1 MKNPRP
7 QALLSI
13 IIKTKHLL
21 RIYNFFPFVFSCDT
35 LRVSWGAIC
44 FLNHPKT
51 ENIYIYPGS
60 LITPKKSEQVFTMLG
75 LGKWIYDFAN
85 QLKGTF
91 TLGVRDSKVK
101 SPTSMLAT

>member
-1 MKNPRP
+1 
-7 QALLSI
+7 
-13 IIKTKHLL
+13 
-21 RIYNFFPFVFSCDT
+21 
-35 LRVSWGAIC
+35 
-44 FLNHPKT
+44 
-51 ENIYIYPGS
+51 
-60 LITPKKSEQVFTMLG
+60 MLG